1 MRAWPGPG
9 TRCCGSALA
18 APHYTITARLAPAS
32 GTLDAAARIVLPA
45 GETVALRIDGAH
57 RIESMQLDGRPL
69 SAARDGGQWR
79 IELAAATRDRQL
91 ELRWQIRAQ
100 APDSWRWGRESAA
113 LGPCATPTARRRPS
127 AGPSRVSSYGV
138 TPCSSLPRSNPQQG
152 AWRPAGVAADGASS
166 FPKDRSV
173 RNIGPKPVADS
184 FLTCGD
190 AAGCFAPGRTDS
202 RRRVR

>member
-1 MRAWPGPG
+1 MRALHRL
-9 TRCCGSALA
+9 TVACTLCCGSALA

-45 GETVALRIDGAH
+45 GETVALRMDGAH

-100 APDSWRWGRESAA
+100 APDSAA
-113 LGPCATPTARRRPS
+113 RHRDTLTAFAPQIGE
-127 AGPSRVSSYGV
+127 AGSF
-138 TPCSSLPRSNPQQG
+138 LPAGG
-152 AWRPAGVAADGASS
+152 AWYPLPHDVPARCCTVT
-166 FPKDRSV
+166 RSPSTCPPRNV
-173 RNIGPKPVADS
+173 RW
-184 FLTCGD
+184 
-190 AAGCFAPGRTDS
+190 
-202 RRRVR
+202 RRAT